1 MYVAVIL
8 YIFTFYIQAKGV
20 VKIWKEVT
28 DTADKQL
35 GILLS
40 GSWYFLG
47 KFITDHLL
55 RHGTSSAPQD
65 SRVLYIVLVA
75 AIQPAHWLPNSQ

>member
-1 MYVAVIL
+1 ML
-8 YIFTFYIQAKGV
+8 LLFYIFTFYIQAKGV

-47 KFITDHLL
+47 KFITDPLL
-55 RHGTSSAPQD
+55 KKKAWDIVCTARLSCT
-65 SRVLYIVLVA
+65 LY
-75 AIQPAHWLPNSQ
+75 